1 MIKRVLG
8 WLFTLVAFA
17 VVVFAVLNRGNYTS
31 MCFDKTESV
40 VNEIE
45 EPVVEL
51 PDDAVDAVDIADDV
65 EAVVEADVAADAPII
80 EADTTNVQ

>member
-8 WLFTLVAFA
+8 WLFTLVALA
-17 VVVFAVLNRGNYTS
+17 VVAFAVLNRGNYTS
-31 MCFDKTESV
+31 MCFDKTDTI

-51 PDDAVDAVDIADDV
+51 PDTTAEVDALAID
-65 EAVVEADVAADAPII
+65 
-80 EADTTNVQ
+80 ADTAIVQ

>member
-8 WLFTLVAFA
+8 WLFTIVALA
-17 VVVFAVLNRGNYTS
+17 VVAFAVLNRGNYTS
-31 MCFDKTESV
+31 MCFDKTETV

-51 PDDAVDAVDIADDV
+51 PDDAVDVVDAD
-65 EAVVEADVAADAPII
+65 ADADAPII

>member
-8 WLFTLVAFA
+8 WLFTLVALA
-17 VVVFAVLNRGNYTS
+17 VVAFAVLNRGNYTS
-31 MCFDKTESV
+31 MCFDKTETV

-51 PDDAVDAVDIADDV
+51 PDDAVDAVDVA

-80 EADTTNVQ
+80 EADTTIVQ

>member
-8 WLFTLVAFA
+8 WLFTLVALA

-31 MCFDKTESV
+31 MCFDKTETV

-51 PDDAVDAVDIADDV
+51 PDDAVDVVD
-65 EAVVEADVAADAPII
+65 ADADATII
-80 EADTTNVQ
+80 EADTTIVQ

>member
-8 WLFTLVAFA
+8 WLFTLVALA
-17 VVVFAVLNRGNYTS
+17 VVAFAVLNRGNYTS

-51 PDDAVDAVDIADDV
+51 PDDAVDVVDDA
-65 EAVVEADVAADAPII
+65 EAVVEADVATDAPII
-80 EADTTNVQ
+80 EADTTIVQ